1 MCQPGSGLGSGARWS
16 DRRQPDNPPPVGV
29 GGSAR
34 SRTSDW
40 KPPSTVGGVAGG
52 LGRGWFE
59 AEDLRRVLPFFSLA
73 FGLVAAITQPSSA
86 ADLAL
91 TAVPVAAWSL
101 WAFARNVPLAAVAIA
116 IVVPVVVVQRS
127 GELEPVM
134 FNAALL
140 AFAAARWSRSLA
152 AAAALGVLAAATPVL
167 VALVQDPMEVA
178 VGIWVVAIVF
188 IWVVGLAVARQE
200 RLVVELAGTR
210 RQLAQQALQAE
221 RRRIAR
227 DVHDFVGH
235 GLAAVMLQVTS
246 ARHVL
251 RRDPEAAEEALRSA
265 EEVGRR
271 SMQELRRTVA
281 LLRSDDEAGVAAP
294 VPTAS
299 EIPALIEQAR
309 AGGLAVE
316 LHTRGDLLRIPPS
329 VGLALYRIAQEA
341 LANAARHAPRAR
353 TTLGLE
359 LANGRVELLAETSG
373 PLIAQSAPQRERPH
387 YGLIGMQER
396 ATALGGEFAAGPTR
410 DGWRVRCEL
419 PVEDRGSQ

>member
-1 MCQPGSGLGSGARWS
+1 MDRTQLADAGGGITSSCDSGR
-16 DRRQPDNPPPVGV
+16 
-29 GGSAR
+29 SAQLLLAEDVASEAAEY
-34 SRTSDW
+34 SR
-40 KPPSTVGGVAGG
+40 GVAGG
-52 LGRGWFE
+52 SGRGWFE
-59 AEDLRRVLPFFSLA
+59 ADDLRRVLPFFSLA

-101 WAFARNVPLAAVAIA
+101 WAFDRNVPLAAVAVA

-167 VALVQDPMEVA
+167 VAVVQDPMEVA

-200 RLVVELAGTR
+200 RLVVELAETR

-251 RRDPEAAEEALRSA
+251 RRDAEAAEEALRSA

-294 VPTAS
+294 VPATS

-316 LHTRGDLLRIPPS
+316 LHTRGDLSRIPPG
-329 VGLALYRIAQEA
+329 VGLALYRIAQEV

-373 PLIAQSAPQRERPH
+373 PLVAHSASQRERPH

-396 ATALGGEFAAGPTR
+396 ATALGGDFAAGPTR
-410 DGWRVRCEL
+410 DGWRVHCEL
-419 PVEDRGSQ
+419 PVEDEGNQ

>member
-1 MCQPGSGLGSGARWS
+1 LDAAQY
-16 DRRQPDNPPPVGV
+16 
-29 GGSAR
+29 
-34 SRTSDW
+34 SR
-40 KPPSTVGGVAGG
+40 GVAGG
-52 LGRGWFE
+52 FGRGWFE
-59 AEDLRRVLPFFSLA
+59 AEDLRRALPFFSLA
-73 FGLVAAITQPSSA
+73 FALVAAITQPSSA

-91 TAVPVAAWSL
+91 TAVPVGAWSL
-101 WAFARNVPLAAVAIA
+101 WAFARHVPLAAVAVA
-116 IVVPVVVVQRS
+116 IVVPVVVAQRS

-134 FNAALL
+134 FNACLL
-140 AFAAARWSRSLA
+140 AFAGARWSRSLA
-152 AAAALGVLAAATPVL
+152 AAASLGLLAAATPVL

-178 VGIWVVAIVF
+178 TGIWVVAILF
-188 IWVVGLAVARQE
+188 MWLVGRAVARQE
-200 RLVVELAGTR
+200 RLVVELEGTR
-210 RQLAQQALQAE
+210 RELAQQKLLAE

-251 RRDPEAAEEALRSA
+251 RRDADAAEEALRSA

-294 VPTAS
+294 VPTAT

-316 LHTRGDLLRIPPS
+316 LHMRGDLSRIPQS
-329 VGLALYRIAQEA
+329 VGLALYRITQEA
-341 LANAARHAPRAR
+341 LANAARHAPLAR

-373 PLIAQSAPQRERPH
+373 PLGGQSASKRERPH

-419 PVEDRGSQ
+419 PVEDRRSQ